1 MAKSQHGSHEKSPRT
16 HLSIRHAGSAT
27 EWSGAVDLFVLWVG
41 TVAWDWSGC
50 WAFWKILKNHFF
62 SIYTCILCILYI
74 YIYIRAFYSSNSIF
88 YNYIYIYYHI
98 LSIFSRGMDQTTLV
112 MPRIKTRNK
121 WYGIATIMNISDIL
135 SSDINNKWI

>member
-50 WAFWKILKNHFF
+50 WAFWKIMKNHFF
-62 SIYTCILCILYI
+62 LYTHVYYVYYI
-74 YIYIRAFYSSNSIF
+74 YIYTYVRFIVQIVFSII
-88 YNYIYIYYHI
+88 IYIYYHI

>member
-1 MAKSQHGSHEKSPRT
+1 MVPMKNHHEPTFRSATQVVPLSEAGQWTFLSYELARWPGTDLDAERFEKS
-16 HLSIRHAGSAT
+16 
-27 EWSGAVDLFVLWVG
+27 
-41 TVAWDWSGC
+41 
-50 WAFWKILKNHFF
+50 WKIIFF
-62 SIYTCILCILYI
+62 YIHMYTMYTI
-74 YIYIRAFYSSNSIF
+74 YIYTYVRFIVQIVFSII
-88 YNYIYIYYHI
+88 IYIYYHI